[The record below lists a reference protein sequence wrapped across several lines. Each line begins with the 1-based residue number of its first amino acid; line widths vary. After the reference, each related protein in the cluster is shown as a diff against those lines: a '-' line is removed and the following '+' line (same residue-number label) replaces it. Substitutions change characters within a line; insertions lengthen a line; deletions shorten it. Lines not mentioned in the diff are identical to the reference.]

1 MNDDVQPNQQIH
13 MVPIDV
19 ITVLNPRVRNKK
31 VFHDLVNSI
40 ATLGLKKPI
49 TVSLRGDGS
58 GYDLVCGQGRLE
70 AFQILGQKKIPAVV
84 IQASKDDCFV
94 MSLVENLA
102 RRQHS
107 PLEFLRE
114 IGSLKDRGYS
124 TNDIAAKTGFTPEYI
139 YAICYLLEHGE
150 KRLLAAIERGV
161 LPYSIAM
168 EIARAKDADVQ
179 QALAEAYENKL
190 LPGNQL
196 VAIRRIIEQRNLSGK
211 RMQLTGGHRPRKQV
225 TADALVRAYR
235 KETDRQKLLV
245 KKATLTQSRLIFV
258 VNALKKLMDDEH
270 FVTLLRAESMH
281 TIPRPLLER
290 IGEVGG

>member
-1 MNDDVQPNQQIH
+1 MNDEASPQIH
-13 MVPIDV
+13 MVPIDA
-19 ITVLNPRVRNKK
+19 IAVLNPRVRNKK
-31 VFHDLVNSI
+31 VFQELVNSI

-70 AFQILGQKKIPAVV
+70 AFQILGQKKIPAIVV
-84 IQASKDDCFV
+84 QASKDQCFV

-107 PLEFLRE
+107 PMEFLRE
-114 IGSLKDRGYS
+114 IGSLKDRGYGTS
-124 TNDIAAKTGFTPEYI
+124 EIAAKTGFTPEYI
-139 YAICYLLEHGE
+139 HAICYLLEHGE
-150 KRLLAAIERGV
+150 KRLLSAIERGV
-161 LPYSIAM
+161 LPYSIAL
-168 EIARAKDADVQ
+168 EIARAKDTDVQ
-179 QALAEAYENKL
+179 QALAEAYEQKL

-211 RMQLTGGHRPRKQV
+211 RLGGTHPNRTRKQV

-245 KKATLTQSRLIFV
+245 KKAMLTQSRLIFV
-258 VNALKKLMDDEH
+258 VNAMRRLMDDEH
-270 FVTLLRAESMH
+270 FMTLLRAESMQ
-281 TIPRPLLER
+281 TIPRPLMER
-290 IGEVGG
+290 IGVRGG